1 MNVVWSD
8 EAKTMYEL
16 IIDDLLTKWPL
27 EIALKFEQ
35 NTTELV
41 DLLKQNKQLC
51 PISNYKKLRK
61 CIIHTNVSL
70 IYRLKGKTIEIIT
83 FVINKDNH
91 PFF

>member
-35 NTTELV
+35 KTTELV